1 MPPPP
6 SRAPPPE
13 LHLTLNLTNASN
25 VDVPCP
31 IVLARSR
38 VWWTAR
44 LADACRPGVPPD
56 RVLFIGLVEPNETQ
70 PCLANVL
77 MRPDT
82 LDAESIRLCLRNGSA
97 SDDGVL
103 PLYGEP
109 RYVSLAPGSLPMP
122 IVDIAAGGALFALL
136 FACLV
141 AWLAWRRWRRWR
153 RLTIFLSYRVHSDQ
167 PLVRLLYE
175 RLLAHKLSVWWD
187 VECLKPGQPW
197 EDGFADG
204 LFGSAIF
211 VPVLSKAALAS
222 FATLAGASRHRPAPP
237 MYLSPHWHL
246 LPLSGLS
253 LPAPLS
259 LRCANATLSI
269 PPFVH
274 ATTSGLVM
282 RQRPPRVP
290 HRRRAA
296 RARRDQGH
304 LPRLR
309 RPDERCLPYILWQ
322 LLSRRRGA
330 DVPGHDARSG
340 GGRCQGA

>member
-1 MPPPP
+1 M
-6 SRAPPPE
+6 
-13 LHLTLNLTNASN
+13 
-25 VDVPCP
+25 PCP

-44 LADACRPGVPPD
+44 LADACQPGVPPD
-56 RVLFIGLVEPNETQ
+56 RVLFIGLVDPNETQ

-77 MRPDT
+77 MRPDS

-97 SDDGVL
+97 SGGVL

-122 IVDIAAGGALFALL
+122 IVDAIAAGGALFALL
-136 FACLV
+136 FAGLV

-237 MYLSPHWHL
+237 MYLSPHW
-246 LPLSGLS
+246 
-253 LPAPLS
+253 
-259 LRCANATLSI
+259 
-269 PPFVH
+269 
-274 ATTSGLVM
+274 
-282 RQRPPRVP
+282 
-290 HRRRAA
+290 
-296 RARRDQGH
+296 
-304 LPRLR
+304 
-309 RPDERCLPYILWQ
+309 
-322 LLSRRRGA
+322 
-330 DVPGHDARSG
+330 
-340 GGRCQGA
+340 